1 MNPESIMG
9 TIAANI
15 ESYLGTVISDLQV
28 VDHMEVN
35 PTPPSIDIYPAE
47 PFQAPFKMRGNNDMR
62 FTVRARV
69 HTADHEAGQ
78 SVLLG
83 LMNDTGAN
91 SLGQAIIQDRSLG
104 GQCGGLVVDEVGGF
118 QLMLDIG
125 GEGSYMG
132 AVWTVR
138 VVP

>member
-1 MNPESIMG
+1 MG

-28 VDHMEVN
+28 VDHWENN
-35 PTPPSIDIYPAE
+35 PTPPSIDIYPAN
-47 PFQAPFKMRGNNDMR
+47 PFQSPFRMRGNNDMR

-69 HTADHEAGQ
+69 HTADQKAGQ

-83 LMNDTGAN
+83 LMNDTGPN
-91 SLGQAIIQDRSLG
+91 SLSQAIISDRTLG
-104 GQCGGLVVDEVGGF
+104 GEVGG
-118 QLMLDIG
+118 LAIEEVGGLEEMRDIG